1 MCGVAKQRPKQK
13 VQEHVSCWQGGRN
26 EQEQELEHEQLRR
39 EKQSDN
45 GCFHPSCSIPFVI
58 LCPLFSQQS
67 QPCTNVVV
75 AIKSTTM
82 AAVMHWGWSRFI
94 SVDLRKKLHATKN
107 NTLSHSLTHTTT
119 NTHTHTHTINHS
131 SPSGRLCVDV
141 CGVDA
146 EKHKAKQKQK
156 KKLQMIGLGRGVVR
170 ISNDVRQLSCIES
183 LRVLFVLKTGQKRK
197 EKQGPKNAPG
207 STWRKRAKSMT
218 RTKQ

>member
-1 MCGVAKQRPKQK
+1 MTTVVFTLLVLFPSSFFAPCSLSKANLAQTSLWQSKARQWLPSCIGDGVASSLLIFEKNYTQQK
-13 VQEHVSCWQGGRN
+13 TTHSHTHSRT
-26 EQEQELEHEQLRR
+26 
-39 EKQSDN
+39 
-45 GCFHPSCSIPFVI
+45 
-58 LCPLFSQQS
+58 QQ
-67 QPCTNVVV
+67 Q
-75 AIKSTTM
+75 
-82 AAVMHWGWSRFI
+82 
-94 SVDLRKKLHATKN
+94 
-107 NTLSHSLTHTTT
+107 
-119 NTHTHTHTINHS
+119 THTHTHTQSITA
-131 SPSGRLCVDV
+131 PPLGVCVLTDV